1 MFEKTAV
8 WKVTIKERAMQHTIT
23 SELHGPYN
31 REDVIKHYGLDEPDV
46 EWYKIEEIDYGK
58 ERKDL

>member
-1 MFEKTAV
+1 
-8 WKVTIKERAMQHTIT
+8 MQHTIT